1 MRRAEGIDDLWVRT
15 GQLWDEYS
23 SLRRRHHELRRI
35 WDDPDTPASKKER
48 ETWQWRAEWAAL
60 ERKWRMR
67 IQSFSVTETT
77 DQLSEYRGLHRS
89 WMELHQ
95 SSADRQREAAVERL
109 LDFCDS
115 PIKLREIHDSLEAYW
130 QRNDMMPGKK
140 INEQID
146 EAIRVYDRLPPI
158 IPA

>member
-1 MRRAEGIDDLWVRT
+1 
-15 GQLWDEYS
+15 
-23 SLRRRHHELRRI
+23 
-35 WDDPDTPASKKER
+35 
-48 ETWQWRAEWAAL
+48 
-60 ERKWRMR
+60 
-67 IQSFSVTETT
+67 
-77 DQLSEYRGLHRS
+77 
-89 WMELHQ
+89 MELHQ